1 MDTPKNQNIALKR
14 KKKKCMDRT
23 RTTGKKVT
31 NFETMNTK
39 FIKQILQSLTQLIF
53 MVKFFN
59 TKIK

>member
-1 MDTPKNQNIALKR
+1 
-14 KKKKCMDRT
+14 MDRT

-53 MVKFFN
+53 MVKFFI